1 MKKLLFFCLLFLA
14 LKAQSQTNVTKF
26 PTANIRLSFLIFPP
40 ITPLLTFEIRTFENL
55 TVQLETNFINTHG
68 INLKY
73 FVKERMNGHFM
84 FVGSAF
90 IESDFLRKDKSLTFL
105 PYAGYGYA
113 YRFGKSNV
121 WIFDSRL
128 GVGATINA
136 DKNTFLPV
144 LKAGI
149 GRTF

>member
-1 MKKLLFFCLLFLA
+1 MRVIIFFCLLFTV
-14 LKAQSQTNVTKF
+14 LKVQAQTNATKL

-40 ITPLLTFEIRTFENL
+40 FTPLMTFEMSTFENL
-55 TVQLETNFINTHG
+55 TVQLESNFINTHG

-73 FVKERMNGHFM
+73 FIEERMNGHFI

-90 IESDFLRKDKSLTFL
+90 VESDFLRKDKNITLL

-113 YRFGKSNV
+113 HRFGKSNA
-121 WIFDSRL
+121 WTIDSRL
-128 GVGATINA
+128 GIGITTNA

>member
-1 MKKLLFFCLLFLA
+1 MKIIFFLCLFFVV
-14 LKAQSQTNVTKF
+14 LKIQAQTNITKL

-40 ITPLLTFEIRTFENL
+40 FTPLLTFEMRTLEKL

-73 FVKERMNGHFM
+73 FIKERMNGHFI

-90 IESDFLRKDKSLTFL
+90 IESSFLRKDKNITFL

-113 YRFGKSNV
+113 YRFGKSNA
-121 WIFDSRL
+121 WTFDSRL
-128 GVGATINA
+128 GIGATTNA

-144 LKAGI
+144 LKTGI

>member
-1 MKKLLFFCLLFLA
+1 MKIILFFCLFFTVLEVQA
-14 LKAQSQTNVTKF
+14 QTNETKL
-26 PTANIRLSFLIFPP
+26 PTANIRLSFLVFPP
-40 ITPLLTFEIRTFENL
+40 FSPLLTFEMRTSEKL

-73 FVKERMNGHFM
+73 FINERMNGHFI

-90 IESDFLRKDKSLTFL
+90 VESDFLRKDKNITLL

-113 YRFGKSNV
+113 HRFGKSNA
-121 WIFDSRL
+121 WILDSRL
-128 GVGATINA
+128 GIGVTINA
-136 DKNTFLPV
+136 DKNIVLPI
-144 LKAGI
+144 LKTGI

>member
-1 MKKLLFFCLLFLA
+1 MRIVILFCLLFTV
-14 LKAQSQTNVTKF
+14 LKVQAQTNTTKL

-40 ITPLLTFEIRTFENL
+40 VTPLLTFEMRTLEKL

-73 FVKERMNGHFM
+73 FIEERMNGHFL

-90 IESDFLRKDKSLTFL
+90 IESSFLRKDKTITFL

-113 YRFGKSNV
+113 QRFGKSNA
-121 WIFDSRL
+121 WTFDSRL
-128 GVGATINA
+128 GIGTTTNA
-136 DKNTFLPV
+136 DKNIILPV
-144 LKAGI
+144 LKTGI

>member
-1 MKKLLFFCLLFLA
+1 MKIILFFCLFFTV
-14 LKAQSQTNVTKF
+14 LKVQAQTNETKL

-40 ITPLLTFEIRTFENL
+40 FSPLLTLEIRTFEKL

-73 FVKERMNGHFM
+73 FIKERMNGHFI

-90 IESDFLRKDKSLTFL
+90 VESDFLRKNKNITLL

-113 YRFGKSNV
+113 HRFGKSNAYT
-121 WIFDSRL
+121 FDSRL
-128 GVGATINA
+128 GIGVTTNA
-136 DKNTFLPV
+136 DKNIVLPV
-144 LKAGI
+144 LKTGI

>member
-1 MKKLLFFCLLFLA
+1 MKIILFFCLFFTVFRVQA
-14 LKAQSQTNVTKF
+14 QTNATKL
-26 PTANIRLSFLIFPP
+26 PTVNIRLSFLIFPP
-40 ITPLLTFEIRTFENL
+40 FTPLLTFEVRTIEKL

-73 FVKERMNGHFM
+73 FMRERMNGHFI

-90 IESDFLRKDKSLTFL
+90 IESDFLRKDKNITLL

-113 YRFGKSNV
+113 YRFGNKKQ
-121 WIFDSRL
+121 WTFDNRIGIGS
-128 GVGATINA
+128 TTNA
-136 DKNTFLPV
+136 DENIVLPV
-144 LKAGI
+144 LKTGI

>member
-1 MKKLLFFCLLFLA
+1 MKIILFFCLFFTV
-14 LKAQSQTNVTKF
+14 LKVQAQTNETKL

-40 ITPLLTFEIRTFENL
+40 FSPLLTLEIRTFEKL

-73 FVKERMNGHFM
+73 FIKERMNGHFI

-90 IESDFLRKDKSLTFL
+90 IESDFLRKNKNITLL

-113 YRFGKSNV
+113 HRFGKSNAYT
-121 WIFDSRL
+121 FDSRL
-128 GVGATINA
+128 GIGVTTNA
-136 DKNTFLPV
+136 DKNIVLPV
-144 LKAGI
+144 LKTGI